1 MDENR
6 IIGCVS
12 WFDSKKGY
20 GFVKVL
26 TPDHKK
32 NGSDIFIHFSNIQV
46 NDNEYKVVYPGE
58 YIEFDLSESNDDRP
72 CCLNVTGLYGGN
84 LLTQN
89 ENHRYKILRKR
100 VREETPI
107 ENTDDVDAG
116 DADAEDADA
125 EDAGAEDAGAE
136 DAGAEDADD
145 EKDC

>member
-1 MDENR
+1 MSENK
-6 IIGCVS
+6 IIGSVT

-26 TPDHKK
+26 TPDHEK

-58 YIEFDLSESNDDRP
+58 YIEFDLSESDDDRP
-72 CCLNVTGLYGGN
+72 CCVNVTGLYGGN

-100 VREETPI
+100 VRDETPV
-107 ENTDDVDAG
+107 ENDDVEESDPQ
-116 DADAEDADA
+116 DV
-125 EDAGAEDAGAE
+125 
-136 DAGAEDADD
+136 DADD
-145 EKDC
+145 EKDF